1 MHLRFRLRTIMHTPR
16 PTGDRG
22 DMTGDDK
29 ESFKV
34 RPRLAALHPTSQAR
48 TWRLALERRAASAH
62 WQWGSGQWPRVPLRS
77 AVRTRHPLS
86 SRGKRVRAQPPCIT
100 FSLTVFS
107 LMRVVLPKTVRHSA
121 MCGTQ
126 RAIGRAPRLHGS
138 G

>member
-48 TWRLALERRAASAH
+48 TWRLALERRAASAQ
-62 WQWGSGQWPRVPLRS
+62 WQWGSGQSGPECHCALRCAPGTRCPLEARGCARS
-77 AVRTRHPLS
+77 LLA
-86 SRGKRVRAQPPCIT
+86 
-100 FSLTVFS
+100 
-107 LMRVVLPKTVRHSA
+107 
-121 MCGTQ
+121 
-126 RAIGRAPRLHGS
+126 
-138 G
+138 